1 MSAAASKQA
10 FRQWLGED
18 LLFLRLPAAL
28 LGLRLGAL
36 REKLKHKYALPF
48 SGFAAVTR
56 SAGLQSAVWTYIYTL
71 RLGTTPGSSGASC
84 KLGGFS
90 SIFSPIYLL
99 PFSPSKRKND
109 GYN

>member
-36 REKLKHKYALPF
+36 REKLKHKYTLPF

-56 SAGLQSAVWTYIYTL
+56 SAGLQSAVWTYKHLHPQTRHNPWKFRGL
-71 RLGTTPGSSGASC
+71 V
-84 KLGGFS
+84 
-90 SIFSPIYLL
+90 
-99 PFSPSKRKND
+99 
-109 GYN
+109 